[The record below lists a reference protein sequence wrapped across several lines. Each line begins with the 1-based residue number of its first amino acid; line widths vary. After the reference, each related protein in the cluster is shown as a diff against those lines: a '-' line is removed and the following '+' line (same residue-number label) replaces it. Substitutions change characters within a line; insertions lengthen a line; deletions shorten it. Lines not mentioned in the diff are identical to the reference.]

1 MRPRSL
7 IITLVAVSAALALVG
22 VLMVFSSSAA
32 YAYVKYDGDSMYFLK
47 KHVLNLAVAAA
58 AAVLCAALNYRLW
71 ERLATPAAIV
81 AIALLGATL
90 LVGVGSYAAPVHRW
104 LKIGRFFLQPSELA
118 KVATVFVLAKYVAR
132 RGQLTSAYEKWFPFA
147 AVAAMFAAVAA
158 EPDFSMAFLIA
169 ATASLLLFLGGV
181 RLRYLLASGVVIA
194 PLLAIMVSAQK
205 YQVSRLMSY
214 VDPWRYARGRGY
226 QVIQSLIAL
235 GSGGLVGK
243 GLGASTQKLFYLPQP
258 HTDFA
263 YAILGEE
270 FGFVGAA
277 AVLAAFAVLVAA
289 GFRTA
294 ARAPDAFG
302 RYLAAGL
309 TTMIGL
315 GAAVNLCVV
324 TGLIPTTGI
333 PLPFLSYGGTS
344 LVATAAA
351 VGILVSVARRSG
363 VENDFGYSREAS
375 PPASLNGTF
384 VDYV

>member
-1 MRPRSL
+1 MRRSL
-7 IITLVAVSAALALVG
+7 VISLVVVSLLLAFAG

-32 YAYVKYDGDSMYFLK
+32 LAYVKHDGDSMYFLK
-47 KHVLNLAVAAA
+47 RHVINLAVAL
-58 AAVLCAALNYRLW
+58 AVGAFCAFADYRLW
-71 ERLATPAAIV
+71 ARLAWPAAIV
-81 AIALLGATL
+81 AIGLLIATL
-90 LVGVGSYAAPVHRW
+90 IVGVGSYAAPVHRW

-118 KVATVFVLAKYVAR
+118 KLATVLILAKYLAR
-132 RGQLTSAYEKWFPFA
+132 RGHLESAYEKWFPLGA
-147 AVAAMFAAVAA
+147 MVVMFAAVAA

-169 ATASLLLFLGGV
+169 VTAFVMLFLGGV
-181 RLRYLLASGVVIA
+181 RLRYIVGAGALVA

-243 GLGASTQKLFYLPQP
+243 GLGASNQKLFYLPQA
-258 HTDFA
+258 HTDFV
-263 YAILGEE
+263 YAVLGEE

-277 AVLAAFAVLVAA
+277 LVLVAFAVLVTV
-289 GFRTA
+289 GFKTA
-294 ARAPDAFG
+294 ARARDPFG
-302 RYLAAGL
+302 RYLAAGM
-309 TTMIGL
+309 TTVIGL

-333 PLPFLSYGGTS
+333 PLPFISYGGTS
-344 LVATAAA
+344 LAATLAA
-351 VGILVSVARRSG
+351 VGILISVARRSG
-363 VENDFGYSREAS
+363 VDTSFGYARYTA
-375 PPASLNGTF
+375 PPTSLEGTF

>member
-1 MRPRSL
+1 M
-7 IITLVAVSAALALVG
+7 I
-22 VLMVFSSSAA
+22 
-32 YAYVKYDGDSMYFLK
+32 
-47 KHVLNLAVAAA
+47 
-58 AAVLCAALNYRLW
+58 
-71 ERLATPAAIV
+71 
-81 AIALLGATL
+81 
-90 LVGVGSYAAPVHRW
+90 
-104 LKIGRFFLQPSELA
+104 
-118 KVATVFVLAKYVAR
+118 
-132 RGQLTSAYEKWFPFA
+132 
-147 AVAAMFAAVAA
+147 
-158 EPDFSMAFLIA
+158 
-169 ATASLLLFLGGV
+169 
-181 RLRYLLASGVVIA
+181 
-194 PLLAIMVSAQK
+194 SAQK

-235 GSGGLVGK
+235 GSGGLFGK

-270 FGFVGAA
+270 FGFAGAA
-277 AVLAAFAVLVAA
+277 AVLVGFAVLVGA

-344 LVATAAA
+344 LVVTAAA
-351 VGILVSVARRSG
+351 VGMLVSVARRSG
-363 VENDFGYSREAS
+363 VENDFGYSREVS

>member
-1 MRPRSL
+1 MRRSL
-7 IITLVAVSAALALVG
+7 VISLVVVSLLLAFAG

-32 YAYVKYDGDSMYFLK
+32 LAYVKHDGDSMYFLK
-47 KHVLNLAVAAA
+47 RHVINLAVAL
-58 AAVLCAALNYRLW
+58 AVGAFCAFADYRLW
-71 ERLATPAAIV
+71 ERLAWPAAIV
-81 AIALLGATL
+81 AVGLLIATL
-90 LVGVGSYAAPVHRW
+90 VIGVGSYAAPVHRW

-118 KVATVFVLAKYVAR
+118 KLATVLVLAKYLAR
-132 RGQLTSAYEKWFPFA
+132 RGYLESVYEKWFPLG
-147 AVAAMFAAVAA
+147 AVVVMFAAVAA

-169 ATASLLLFLGGV
+169 VTAFVMLFLGGV
-181 RLRYLLASGVVIA
+181 RFRYIVGAGALVA

-243 GLGASTQKLFYLPQP
+243 GLGASNQKLFYLPQA
-258 HTDFA
+258 HTDFV
-263 YAILGEE
+263 YAVLGEE

-277 AVLAAFAVLVAA
+277 LVLVAFAVLVTV
-289 GFRTA
+289 GFKTA
-294 ARAPDAFG
+294 ARARDAFG
-302 RYLAAGL
+302 RYLAAGM
-309 TTMIGL
+309 TMIVGL

-333 PLPFLSYGGTS
+333 PLPFISYGGTS
-344 LVATAAA
+344 LAATFAA
-351 VGILVSVARRSG
+351 VGILISVARRSG
-363 VENDFGYSREAS
+363 VDTSFGYARYTA
-375 PPASLNGTF
+375 PPTSLEGTF

>member
-1 MRPRSL
+1 MVVVSL
-7 IITLVAVSAALALVG
+7 LLAFAG

-32 YAYVKYDGDSMYFLK
+32 LAYVKHDGDSMYFLK
-47 KHVLNLAVAAA
+47 RHVINLAVAL
-58 AAVLCAALNYRLW
+58 AVGAFCAFADYRLW
-71 ERLATPAAIV
+71 ERLAWPAAIV
-81 AIALLGATL
+81 AVGLLIATL
-90 LVGVGSYAAPVHRW
+90 VIGVGSYAAPVHRW

-118 KVATVFVLAKYVAR
+118 KLATVLVLAKYLAR
-132 RGQLTSAYEKWFPFA
+132 RGYLESVYEKWFPLG
-147 AVAAMFAAVAA
+147 AVVVMFAAVAA

-169 ATASLLLFLGGV
+169 VTAFVMLFLGGV
-181 RLRYLLASGVVIA
+181 RFRYIVGAGALVA

-243 GLGASTQKLFYLPQP
+243 GLGASNQKLFYLPQA
-258 HTDFA
+258 HTDFV
-263 YAILGEE
+263 YAVLGEE

-277 AVLAAFAVLVAA
+277 LVLVAFAVLVTV
-289 GFRTA
+289 GFKTA
-294 ARAPDAFG
+294 ARARDAFG
-302 RYLAAGL
+302 RYLAAGM
-309 TTMIGL
+309 TMIVGL

-333 PLPFLSYGGTS
+333 PLPFISYGGTS
-344 LVATAAA
+344 LAATFAA
-351 VGILVSVARRSG
+351 VGILISVARRSG
-363 VENDFGYSREAS
+363 VDTSFGYARYTA
-375 PPASLNGTF
+375 PPTSLEGTF

>member
-1 MRPRSL
+1 MVVVSL
-7 IITLVAVSAALALVG
+7 LLAFAG

-32 YAYVKYDGDSMYFLK
+32 LAYVKHDGDSMYFLK
-47 KHVLNLAVAAA
+47 RHVINLAVALAGGA
-58 AAVLCAALNYRLW
+58 FCAFADYRLW
-71 ERLATPAAIV
+71 ERLAWPAAIV
-81 AIALLGATL
+81 AIGLLIATL

-118 KVATVFVLAKYVAR
+118 KLATVLILAKYLAR
-132 RGQLTSAYEKWFPFA
+132 RGYLESAYEKWFPLGA
-147 AVAAMFAAVAA
+147 MVVMFAAVAA

-169 ATASLLLFLGGV
+169 VTAFVMLFLGGV
-181 RLRYLLASGVVIA
+181 RLRYIVGAGALVA

-214 VDPWRYARGRGY
+214 IDPWRYARGRGY

-243 GLGASTQKLFYLPQP
+243 GLGASNQKLFYLPQA
-258 HTDFA
+258 HTDFV
-263 YAILGEE
+263 YAVLGEE

-277 AVLAAFAVLVAA
+277 TVLVAFAVLVTV
-289 GFRTA
+289 GFKTA
-294 ARAPDAFG
+294 ARARDAFA
-302 RYLAAGL
+302 RYLAAGM
-309 TTMIGL
+309 TTVIGL

-333 PLPFLSYGGTS
+333 PLPFISYGGTS
-344 LVATAAA
+344 LAATFAA
-351 VGILVSVARRSG
+351 VGILISVARRSG
-363 VENDFGYSREAS
+363 VDTSFGYARYTA
-375 PPASLNGTF
+375 PPTSLEGTF